1 MRKTILLYGTLLASA
16 TFLLEWV
23 QYRYVSRLY
32 PAEVYLL
39 LTAVAFGALGLWAG
53 TQLVSRRR
61 PADFERNVAA
71 LRALG
76 ITEREYAVLEL
87 LAAGH
92 SNKEI
97 ARQLC
102 VSPNTVKTHV
112 SNLFGKLDVG
122 RRTQAVGKAR
132 DLGLIR

>member
-1 MRKTILLYGTLLASA
+1 MRKTILLYGMLLAAA
-16 TFLLEWV
+16 TFFLEWI
-23 QYRYVSRLY
+23 QYRYVTRLHA
-32 PAEVYLL
+32 AEVYLL

-61 PADFERNVAA
+61 PADFERNAPA
-71 LRALG
+71 LRTLG

-97 ARQLC
+97 ARHLSL
-102 VSPNTVKTHV
+102 SPNTVKTHV
-112 SNLFGKLDVG
+112 SNLFSKLEVG

-132 DLGLIR
+132 ELGLIR